1 MARKVFVAATGQN
14 SGKTTTSLS
23 LMYMARK
30 KYERVGFIKPLGP
43 KPAVASNGMVADK
56 DAALMAE
63 VFGLEDDLALMSPVV
78 LLPGDTQKILD
89 GELSGQDLERKILA
103 AIDELDRKN
112 DFLIIEGAGH
122 TGVGSVIGFSNARIA
137 RLVGAPVL
145 MVPGVGMNICTWR
158 GRRPCL
164 AMYSASST
172 VSWGPTPGWAH
183 WK

>member
-14 SGKTTTSLS
+14 SGKTTTSVS
-23 LMYMARK
+23 LKYMARK

-43 KPAVASNGMVADK
+43 KPTVASNGMVADK

-78 LLPGDTQKILD
+78 LMPGDTQKILD
-89 GELSGQDLERKILA
+89 GEVSGEDLEQKILA

-122 TGVGSVIGFSNARIA
+122 TGVGSVIGSCC
-137 RLVGAPVL
+137 LSHGGLQEVL
-145 MVPGVGMNICTWR
+145 HRCPWR
-158 GRRPCL
+158 GALSRVWRDIDCADL
-164 AMYSASST
+164 F
-172 VSWGPTPGWAH
+172 G
-183 WK
+183 